1 MPFLAP
7 LVSAGVMSAGAATA
21 VQTVAAVGSIAGT
34 ALAVG
39 GGIMSANAQ
48 QQQGRQMQQAEN
60 YNAAVA
66 RQTAEATRVAGQFEV
81 DKQRR
86 ENARFLGT
94 QRARMAASGVTF
106 SGSPL
111 DVMSDTIADQEM
123 DIAAMKYNTDI
134 GIGRVNSQAGYND
147 FLGQSYAK
155 QGAIAGN
162 ESLFKAGTTLL
173 TSGANIA
180 NKYAGA
186 FKYKAPV
193 GG

>member
-1 MPFLAP
+1 MIAP
-7 LVSAGVMSAGAATA
+7 IAAIIGTA
-21 VQTVAAVGSIAGT
+21 VS
-34 ALAVG
+34 VG
-39 GGIMSANAQ
+39 GGLMAANAQ
-48 QQQGRQMQQAEN
+48 VQQGRQMQQAEN

-111 DVMSDTIADQEM
+111 DVMSDTIADMDM
-123 DIAAMKYNTDI
+123 DIAAMRYSTDI
-134 GIGRVNSQAGYND
+134 GISRANSQANYND
-147 FLGQSYAK
+147 FLGKSYAK
-155 QGAIAGN
+155 QGGIAGN

-173 TSGANIA
+173 TSGADTA
-180 NKYAGA
+180 YKYRGA
-186 FKYKAPV
+186 FKSPAMSGAK
-193 GG
+193 

>member
-1 MPFLAP
+1 MPMIAP
-7 LVSAGVMSAGAATA
+7 IAAIIGTA
-21 VQTVAAVGSIAGT
+21 VS
-34 ALAVG
+34 VG
-39 GGIMSANAQ
+39 GGLMAANAQ
-48 QQQGRQMQQAEN
+48 AQQGRQMQQAEN

-123 DIAAMKYNTDI
+123 DIAALRYNTEI
-134 GIGRVNSQAGYND
+134 GAGRAMSQAGYSD
-147 FLGQSYAK
+147 FLGKSYAK

-186 FKYKAPV
+186 FKYKSNLSKSEV
-193 GG
+193 E

>member
-1 MPFLAP
+1 MPFIAP
-7 LVSAGVMSAGAATA
+7 IAA
-21 VQTVAAVGSIAGT
+21 IAGLGISV
-34 ALAVG
+34 A
-39 GGIMSANAQ
+39 GGIMAANAQ

-111 DVMSDTIADQEM
+111 DVMSDTIADQEL
-123 DIAAMKYNTDI
+123 DLAALRYNTEI
-134 GIGRVNSQAGYND
+134 GAGRAMSQAGYSD
-147 FLGQSYAK
+147 FLGKSYAK

-162 ESLFKAGTTLL
+162 ENLFKAGTTLL
-173 TSGANIA
+173 TSGANIS

-186 FKYKAPV
+186 FKYKPTMNV
-193 GG
+193 GGN